1 MGAVEL
7 KFSGSF
13 ERSSYLKDWQCPY
26 CDKSITDN
34 DISENNYRLW
44 VSDYANE
51 ITRSESTFV
60 GSVYGVDFWLK
71 SVEHEYCP
79 SD

>member
-7 KFSGSF
+7 KFNGSF
-13 ERSSYLKDWQCPY
+13 ERSEYLKDFQCPY
-26 CDKSITDN
+26 CDKFITDK

-44 VSDYANE
+44 VSDYA
-51 ITRSESTFV
+51 SEVTKSDSAFA
-60 GSVYGVDFWLK
+60 GSVYGLDFWLK
-71 SVEHEYCP
+71 SIEHEYCP

>member
-7 KFSGSF
+7 KFNGSF
-13 ERSSYLKDWQCPY
+13 ERSEYLKEFSCPY
-26 CDKSITDN
+26 CDKFITDK
-34 DISENNYRLW
+34 DLRENNYRLW

-51 ITRSESTFV
+51 ITKSES
-60 GSVYGVDFWLK
+60 SVYGLDFWLK

>member
-13 ERSSYLKDWQCPY
+13 ERSQYLKEFHCSC
-26 CDKSITDN
+26 CDKFITDS

-51 ITRSESTFV
+51 ITKSESST
-60 GSVYGVDFWLK
+60 YGVDFWLK
-71 SVEHEYCP
+71 SVEHLDCP
-79 SD
+79 PD

>member
-13 ERSSYLKDWQCPY
+13 ERSEYLKDWQCPY
-26 CDKSITDN
+26 CDKFITEQ
-34 DISENNYRLW
+34 DISESNYRLW

-51 ITRSESTFV
+51 ITKSES
-60 GSVYGVDFWLK
+60 SVYGLDFWLK
-71 SVEHEYCP
+71 SVEHLDCP
-79 SD
+79 PD

>member
-13 ERSSYLKDWQCPY
+13 ETSQYLKEFSCSY
-26 CDKSITDN
+26 CDKFITEQDLL
-34 DISENNYRLW
+34 ENNYRLW

-51 ITRSESTFV
+51 ITKSES
-60 GSVYGVDFWLK
+60 SVYGVEFWLK
-71 SVEHEYCP
+71 GVEHLDCP

>member
-13 ERSSYLKDWQCPY
+13 EKDQYLKEFQCPY
-26 CDKSITDN
+26 CDKFITDN

-51 ITRSESTFV
+51 ITRSESALV
-60 GSVYGVDFWLK
+60 GSVYGVEFWLK
-71 SVEHEYCP
+71 SVEHLDCP